1 MKTVFLIH
9 LFSTLFMTGVIWFAQ
24 AVHYP
29 LLGRVGKE
37 AFAEYEKENTRRTG
51 WVVIPAMAVE
61 WITALSLLW
70 RQPEGLL
77 PFYAW
82 LNAALLGVIWV
93 STFTLQGPYHTRL
106 IRKFDPAIHQS
117 LVGTNWIRT
126 LAWTARGMLLIFVM
140 REVWI
145 KGGG

>member
-1 MKTVFLIH
+1 MRIIFLAH
-9 LFSTLFMTGVIWFAQ
+9 LFSTLFMVGVIWFAQ

-37 AFAEYEKENTRRTG
+37 AFVEYEKENTRRTS

-61 WITALSLLW
+61 LLTALVLLW

-93 STFTLQGPYHTRL
+93 STFTLQGPYHTFLVRE
-106 IRKFDPAIHQS
+106 FDPAICRL
-117 LVGTNWIRT
+117 LVRTNWIRT
-126 LAWTARGMLLIFVM
+126 ATWTTRGILLLYALHGV
-140 REVWI
+140 
-145 KGGG
+145 